1 MRRSFSFG
9 IVLGTVI
16 GFVLSSVLSY
26 CQLHPDVKV
35 VIVNSSGYSVT
46 DLKVEFT
53 ESLCSSAKSL
63 DNNREVAFMA
73 VVGYEAGIKISYLD
87 TKNLQHDTDIYFEP
101 GYGSDTLRYSIGPD
115 FEIKRVDRGIFERIG
130 LTAFFK

>member
-1 MRRSFSFG
+1 MRRSFSSG

-16 GFVLSSVLSY
+16 GFLLYSVWSY

-35 VIVNSSGYSVT
+35 VIANSSGYSVT

-53 ESLCSSAKSL
+53 ESLCSAKSL
-63 DNNREVAFMA
+63 DNNREVSFMA
-73 VVGYEAGIKISYLD
+73 VVGHATGIKISYRD
-87 TKNLQHDTDIYFEP
+87 TKNLQHDTDIYFET

-115 FEIKRVDRGIFERIG
+115 FEIKRIDRGIFERIG